1 MHTHMGKRVG
11 ERGGV
16 RARGE
21 EGRGERGVRARGEEG
36 RGERG
41 CMCTWRSG

>member
-1 MHTHMGKRVG
+1 MHMGKRVG

-16 RARGE
+16 HAH
-21 EGRGERGVRARGEEG
+21 GEEG

-41 CMCTWRSG
+41 CTCTW